1 MSPALEHFERST
13 QRNNVQFLPGTATYI
28 YSDISFK
35 HETPPI
41 ADQRGILMLLYVH
54 VARSYLDGVH
64 TINNQNV
71 Q

>member
-1 MSPALEHFERST
+1 MSSFSSATGHS
-13 QRNNVQFLPGTATYI
+13 TYI

-54 VARSYLDGVH
+54 VARSYHGKH